1 MQANQTELRATETLL
16 KRGVRVKVRAP
27 FWLRLFGKKSINLT
41 LRTPT
46 GGSLLRAGYWY
57 LLCQL
62 SVDKLEDLSMED
74 ALLFKVKYGDN
85 IYKSLACLFMGNE
98 LLTKLFLKPYANWLK
113 ESLTDSETLTL
124 LQLVLVHGGLQDF
137 MSTTRYIRGVM
148 ITAPKL
154 GQIAKRS

>member
-27 FWLRLFGKKSINLT
+27 FWLRLFGKKIIQLT
-41 LRTPT
+41 LQTPT

-57 LLCQL
+57 LMCQL
-62 SVDKLEDLSMED
+62 SIDKLEKISVED
-74 ALLFKVKYGDN
+74 ALHFRVKYGDN
-85 IYKSLACLFMGNE
+85 IYKSLACLFIGNK
-98 LLTKLFLKPYANWLK
+98 LLTKLFLKPYASWIR
-113 ESLTDSETLTL
+113 ESLTDSEALTL

-137 MSTTRYIRGVM
+137 MTTTRYIRGVM

-154 GQIAKRS
+154 GQVTKRS